1 VTRAIENAQTKVEAM
16 NFDIRKQLLEYD
28 NVMNKQREAIYGLRR
43 QLLEGEDQ
51 KEYLMGI
58 ADDIMI
64 DYVSKHASE
73 NTHPDEWDLD
83 GLQTAV
89 LRQFGF
95 DFRAEGID
103 PSHLSSKDLE
113 TQLLAKA
120 HERYDQKEAIISS
133 AAMRYHE
140 RMLMLQIVDAQWKDH
155 LLAMDHLKEGI
166 GLRGYGQRDPL
177 VEYKKESYELFE
189 GLMSRIEEDTLR
201 FLFLLQP
208 VEEQK
213 QAEQMERKR
222 KRAEFVMSQQS
233 SNGGD
238 GEKQPVRRDASKVG
252 RNDPC
257 PCGSGKKYK
266 KCHGGNV

>member
-1 VTRAIENAQTKVEAM
+1 
-16 NFDIRKQLLEYD
+16 
-28 NVMNKQREAIYGLRR
+28 MNKQREAIYGLRK

-51 KEYLMGI
+51 KEYLMNI
-58 ADDIMI
+58 ADEIMQ
-64 DYVSKHASE
+64 SLAQQHA
-73 NTHPDEWDLD
+73 NKDAHPDQWDFDALS
-83 GLQTAV
+83 TAV

-103 PSHLSSKDLE
+103 PEASKMSSPEIEDALIS
-113 TQLLAKA
+113 KA
-120 HERYDQKEAIISS
+120 HEKYNQKEAIIG
-133 AAMRYHE
+133 AANMRYHE
-140 RMLMLQIVDAQWKDH
+140 RMLMLQIVDSHWKDH

-189 GLMSRIEEDTLR
+189 DLMGRIEEDTLR

-222 KRAEFVMSQQS
+222 RRAEFVMSQQGG
-233 SNGGD
+233 NGG
-238 GEKQPVRRDASKVG
+238 GAPQQVKREGSKVG

-257 PCGSGKKYK
+257 PCGSGKKFK
-266 KCHGGNV
+266 KCHGVNV